1 MTSKYNNLFEPF
13 KIGKLEIKNKFVM
26 APMGPGGLSNEDG
39 AFNEKGVEY
48 YGAGK
53 RWDRLI
59 TGICY
64 VENEVEK
71 KGYTIMPCPTLNP
84 ASFIKTAAQMTER
97 VHAYDSRSSCSLQV
111 SGGNPCS
118 A

>member
-26 APMGPGGLSNEDG
+26 APMGPGGLSNEDR

-48 YGAGK
+48 YVERAKGGTG
-53 RWDRLI
+53 LII

-71 KGYTIMPCPTLNP
+71 KGYAIHAM
-84 ASFIKTAAQMTER
+84 SHIK
-97 VHAYDSRSSCSLQV
+97 SCKLYK
-111 SGGNPCS
+111 NCCS
-118 A
+118 ND